1 MLAWQSIPS
10 MKCYQLH
17 IFPHIKKKKISL
29 RNTHTLELAFTQEVT
44 WKHAGGVA
52 VFFLVLKPMHRA
64 INLSFTRNFYIKM
77 FNFHT
82 QALCSFAHRTAI
94 VYFLLL
100 SLPVTFEAHRVPSTP
115 PSSPKRQ
122 SREVEFSFPLVGT
135 HHRAGWPL
143 SGQWERGS
151 SPLKIPAGQDLLFAT
166 NSFKP
171 DF

>member
-1 MLAWQSIPS
+1 MQSRDAANVNLDSNTFYSFSDSQCVGLAKHPS

-29 RNTHTLELAFTQEVT
+29 RKTHTLELAFTQEVT
-44 WKHAGGVA
+44 WKHAGEVA

-94 VYFLLL
+94 VYF
-100 SLPVTFEAHRVPSTP
+100 
-115 PSSPKRQ
+115 
-122 SREVEFSFPLVGT
+122 
-135 HHRAGWPL
+135 
-143 SGQWERGS
+143 
-151 SPLKIPAGQDLLFAT
+151 
-166 NSFKP
+166 
-171 DF
+171 